1 MGRNRHICFLL
12 LLLGLTGAFPA
23 WAAESDE
30 RVEVFLDETAAL
42 FGPSEADVVR
52 NLGAPR
58 ERLAVPFT
66 SPHDDTPYEIITL
79 TYDGMVVSLYSMEEG
94 QRQFFHQIRIF
105 AAPGC
110 FARGVC
116 RGIPRERLAIALGQ
130 PEEVEGNVWRYSDL
144 SGYNEVSFTFDAA
157 GLVDIMTWT
166 AEAD

>member
-1 MGRNRHICFLL
+1 MGRNSLSAFLL
-12 LLLGLTGAFPA
+12 LTVLLAGAA
-23 WAAESDE
+23 TARAAEADE
-30 RVEVFLDETAAL
+30 RVEAFLDATAAL
-42 FGPSEADVVR
+42 YGPSEADVVR
-52 NLGAPR
+52 LLGAPR

-130 PEEVEGNVWRYSDL
+130 PEEVEDNVWRYSDL

-157 GLVDIMTWT
+157 GSVDTMTWT

>member
-1 MGRNRHICFLL
+1 MRR
-12 LLLGLTGAFPA
+12 
-23 WAAESDE
+23 
-30 RVEVFLDETAAL
+30 
-42 FGPSEADVVR
+42 
-52 NLGAPR
+52 LGADSVTASSTSSQAEDCDSALAPQQISQSTY
-58 ERLAVPFT
+58 RL
-66 SPHDDTPYEIITL
+66 I
-79 TYDGMVVSLYSMEEG
+79 
-94 QRQFFHQIRIF
+94 IF

-157 GLVDIMTWT
+157 GAVDTMTWT

>member
-1 MGRNRHICFLL
+1 MGRYLQFFLTVAAMVL
-12 LLLGLTGAFPA
+12 L
-23 WAAESDE
+23 AAQPCAAADPDE
-30 RVEVFLDETAAL
+30 RLEAFLDETAAL
-42 FGPSEADVVR
+42 YGPTEADVVQK
-52 NLGAPR
+52 LGPPR
-58 ERLAVPFT
+58 QRQAVPFS
-66 SPHDDTPYEIITL
+66 SPHDATPYEIITL

-130 PEEVEGNVWRYSDL
+130 PEEVEDNVWRYSDL

-157 GLVDIMTWT
+157 GSVDTMTWT